1 MTTTPIPTT
10 DLTWLNMDVPTNL
23 MVVNGL
29 MWFDGEV
36 DWAGVEKVLQE
47 RVIDVYPVMRRRPRH
62 TVDDWVWED
71 DPDFDLTRHVR
82 YASLPEPGDRAAAED
97 YLSGRASQ
105 PLDRNHPLWEFDF
118 IDGYTGTAS
127 GTGSLLLARF
137 HHSLADGI
145 RIVQLILGL
154 CDIDSEA
161 LPPIVG
167 RRPSTR
173 RRRQRLA
180 GLAREVTG
188 SAFSFAGDVARAAVS
203 AVPQVPA
210 VASDLLNPGTFND
223 AWALA
228 TKPTRVTDAIAALS
242 SEENRALNSWRSAS
256 RVVLWGNSARLVADQ
271 APGVAKRLTW
281 LEGIDLDHVK
291 AVGRSNGATVNDVL
305 MASVSMGLT
314 AYLRGRGIRV
324 PAETTFMVPI
334 ALKPFDTSAP
344 AELGNHFAV
353 VILPM
358 PLGVDDTPSV
368 LAEVRSR
375 MNRIK
380 HSAEAMMFYG
390 IQSAVAET
398 PRTISVNLTKF
409 VANKCV
415 GVLTNVPGPRTP
427 ISLAG
432 HQVAGVLGWV
442 PTSSDQTIG
451 ICIFS
456 YSGHVSIGIVTDAA
470 IIPDPS
476 RLGTL
481 IEDALEGMYDDA
493 AAVIVG

>member
-1 MTTTPIPTT
+1 MTATPIPTG

-29 MWFDGEV
+29 MWFDGEP
-36 DWAGVEKVLQE
+36 DWSAVEQVLQE
-47 RVIDVYPVMRRRPRH
+47 RVVDAFAVMRQRPRR
-62 TVDDWVWED
+62 TAAGWVWED
-71 DPDFDLTRHVR
+71 DPDFDLARHVR
-82 YASLPEPGDRAAAED
+82 RARLPEPGDRATAES
-97 YLSGRASQ
+97 YLSTRASQ
-105 PLDRNHPLWEFDF
+105 PLDRDHPLWEFDF
-118 IDGYTGTAS
+118 VSGYTGTES

-154 CDIDSEA
+154 CDIDEHA
-161 LPPIVG
+161 LPPTVG
-167 RRPSTR
+167 RPPSGR
-173 RRRQRLA
+173 SRLSRLT
-180 GLAREVTG
+180 GLGREVAG
-188 SAFSFAGDVARAAVS
+188 STFSFAGDVARAAAS
-203 AVPQVPA
+203 AVPLVPS
-210 VASDLLNPGTFND
+210 VASDLLKPSTFND

-228 TKPTRVTDAIAALS
+228 ARPTRVTDAIAALS
-242 SEENRALNSWRSAS
+242 SEDNRALNSWRSAS
-256 RVVLWGNSARLVADQ
+256 RVVLWGNHSRLVADQ
-271 APGVAKRLTW
+271 APGVAKRLSW
-281 LEGIDLDHVK
+281 VEGIELEHVK
-291 AVGRSNGATVNDVL
+291 AIGRSNGATVNDVL
-305 MASVSMGLT
+305 MASVSLGLS
-314 AYLRGRGIRV
+314 AYLREKRLEV
-324 PAETTFMVPI
+324 PPETTFMVPI

-344 AELGNHFAV
+344 TELGNHFAV

-358 PLGVDDTPSV
+358 PLGIEDVASV

-398 PRTISVNLTKF
+398 PRTISVNLTRF

-432 HQVAGVLGWV
+432 HQVAGILGWV
-442 PTSSDQTIG
+442 PTSSDQSIG
-451 ICIFS
+451 VCIFS
-456 YSGHVSIGIVTDAA
+456 YAGHVSIGIVTDAA
-470 IIPDPS
+470 IIPDPA

-481 IEDALEGMYDDA
+481 IEGALQQMYDDA

>member
-1 MTTTPIPTT
+1 MTSTPIPTG

-29 MWFDGEV
+29 MWFDGEP
-36 DWAGVEKVLQE
+36 DWSGVEHVLQE
-47 RVIDVYPVMRRRPRH
+47 RVLDVFAVMRQRPRQ
-62 TVDDWVWED
+62 TADDWVWED
-71 DPDFDLTRHVR
+71 DPDFDLARHIR
-82 YASLPEPGDRAAAED
+82 RARLPEPGDRAAAED
-97 YLSGRASQ
+97 YLSMRASQ

-118 IDGYTGTAS
+118 ITGYTGTPS
-127 GTGSLLLARF
+127 GVGSLLLARF

-154 CDIDSEA
+154 CDIDEDA

-167 RRPSTR
+167 RRPSGR
-173 RRRQRLA
+173 SRLSRLT
-180 GLAREVTG
+180 GLGREVASSTLE
-188 SAFSFAGDVARAAVS
+188 FASDVARAAAS
-203 AVPQVPA
+203 ALPQVPT
-210 VASDLLNPGTFND
+210 VATDLLSPSTFND

-228 TKPTRVTDAIAALS
+228 TRPTRVTDAIAALS
-242 SEENRALNSWRSAS
+242 SEDNRALNSWRSAS
-256 RVVLWGNSARLVADQ
+256 RVVLWGNNARLVADQ

-281 LEGIDLDHVK
+281 VEGIDLEHVK
-291 AVGRSNGATVNDVL
+291 AIGRSNGATVNDVL
-305 MASVSMGLT
+305 MASVSMGLS
-314 AYLRGRGIRV
+314 AYLRGRSIDV
-324 PAETTFMVPI
+324 PKETTFMVPI
-334 ALKPFDTSAP
+334 ALKPFDTAAP
-344 AELGNHFAV
+344 TQLGNHFAV

-398 PRTISVNLTKF
+398 PRTISVNLTRF

-432 HQVAGVLGWV
+432 HQVAGILGWV
-442 PTSSDQTIG
+442 PTSSDQSIG
-451 ICIFS
+451 ICIVS
-456 YSGHVSIGIVTDAA
+456 YAGHVSIGIVTDAA
-470 IIPDPS
+470 IIPDPA
-476 RLGTL
+476 RLGSH
-481 IEDALEGMYDDA
+481 IEDALERMHDAA